1 MENVLE
7 ISLVKREDTCKLYHA
22 LANIYMPN
30 CVKAKLSKIHLEKR
44 MKKIKDYFSYQ
55 WNCVKK
61 FFTTTAMHVVLSS
74 VLISKR
80 L

>member
-1 MENVLE
+1 MENKLG
-7 ISLVKREDTCKLYHA
+7 ISPLKRENMCKLYHA
-22 LANIYMPN
+22 LANIYMPS
-30 CVKAKLSKIHLEKR
+30 CVKAKLSRIHLKKR

-61 FFTTTAMHVVLSS
+61 NITITAMHVVLSS